1 MWKSAQDAY
10 LEERV
15 LAADPLELV
24 RLLYRAAIAALR
36 EARRALSNGEIAA
49 RSRAI
54 SNACGILIEL
64 NTTLDHSQGGE
75 LSIRLAALYDYM
87 LSRLLDANLQQSD
100 ALLAEVLGL
109 LSTLAEGWEQTRL
122 AADPRPHPVPMP
134 AASENAWPVQAE
146 IASSAGTQA
155 WSF

>member
-15 LAADPLELV
+15 LSADPLELV
-24 RLLYRAAIAALR
+24 RLLYQAAIAAVR
-36 EARRALSNGEIAA
+36 EARRALTSGEIAA

-54 SNACGILIEL
+54 SKACGIVIEL
-64 NTTLDHSQGGE
+64 NAALDHSQGGT
-75 LSIRLAALYDYM
+75 LSLRLAALYDYM
-87 LSRLLDANLQQSD
+87 LSRLLDANLEQSD
-100 ALLAEVLGL
+100 APLAEVLGL

-122 AADPRPHPVPMP
+122 AAGPVSPSAAAP
-134 AASENAWPVQAE
+134 AASESAWPVQPE
-146 IASSAGTQA
+146 MASAAGTQA